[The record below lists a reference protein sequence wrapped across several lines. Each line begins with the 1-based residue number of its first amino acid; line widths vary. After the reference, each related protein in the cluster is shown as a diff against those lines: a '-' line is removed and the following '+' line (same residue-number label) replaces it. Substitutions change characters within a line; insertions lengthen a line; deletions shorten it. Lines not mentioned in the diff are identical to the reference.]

1 MWVLIINRSA
11 LYMEKY
17 GNKQNKDRLIDR
29 QQADISVRKLMGRG
43 ISEKEKGRT
52 HGLGQQCDDYGQ
64 GQGQ

>member
-1 MWVLIINRSA
+1 
-11 LYMEKY
+11 MEKY